1 MPLKDA
7 AARGDASLPVVVLGA
22 GLAGLSA
29 SRELRRQGVPHRI
42 VERSHAVGGLAVTF
56 EEAGYRFDRTG
67 HLLHLRSNAIRD
79 WVFEALP
86 VAAWAEI
93 ERKSAVFS
101 HGVITKYPFQ
111 ANTFGL
117 PKEVAYQCLL
127 GFVRAHFD
135 PAPRSVTTLE
145 DFCLRY
151 FGEAIS
157 AAFMVPYNEKLLG
170 VHPREIDASWCD
182 RFVPKPALEDVL
194 RGAFGLPGPELGY
207 NAKFLY
213 PRLGMGELGKAIAER
228 AGVVELGAEVVR
240 IDAERRVVHLQNE
253 AIAYARLINTT
264 PLDELV
270 SRITDAPAAVALAGR
285 ALQKT
290 HLYYLD
296 VALNTPCERTLH
308 WVYVPEARFP
318 FYRVGCYSHF
328 SAAMAP
334 VGKASLYVELASRD
348 EPVLATLLPEVAV
361 GLCEM
366 GLIRAPEAIRFA
378 RVRKVE
384 HAYVVYNAAREQAL
398 STLRPY
404 LEARGIV
411 SAGRYAMWEYASMED
426 AIEQGIAAAGRGA

>member
-29 SRELRRQGVPHRI
+29 SRELRKWGVPHRI
-42 VERSHAVGGLAVTF
+42 LERSHSVGGLASTV

-86 VAAWAEI
+86 VAAWTEI
-93 ERKSAVFS
+93 ERKSVVFS
-101 HGVITKYPFQ
+101 HGVTTKYPFQ
-111 ANTFGL
+111 SNAFGL

-127 GFVRAHFD
+127 GFIQAHFD
-135 PAPRSVTTLE
+135 PAPRGVTTFE

-157 AAFMVPYNEKLLG
+157 AAFMVPYNEKLCG

-213 PRLGMGELGKAIAER
+213 PRLGMGELGRAIAER
-228 AGVVELGAEVVR
+228 AGVVELGSEVLG
-240 IDAERRVVHLQNE
+240 IDAERRVVHLENE
-253 AIAYARLINTT
+253 PIHYQRLVSTI
-264 PLDELV
+264 PLDVLV
-270 SRITDAPAAVALAGR
+270 SRLVDAPEAITNAGR
-285 ALQKT
+285 ALRKT

-308 WVYVPEARFP
+308 WAYVPELRFP
-318 FYRVGCYSHF
+318 FYRVGCYSNF
-328 SAAMAP
+328 SASMAP
-334 VGKASLYVELASRD
+334 VGKASLYVELASR
-348 EPVLATLLPEVAV
+348 EAPVLSELLPEVAA

-384 HAYVVYNAAREQAL
+384 HAYVVYDAARAAAL
-398 STLRPY
+398 ATLRPY
-404 LEARGIV
+404 LEARDIV

-426 AIEQGIAAAGRGA
+426 AIAQGIAAAGRGA